1 MADSKVSELTA
12 ATSVGGSDQLYLV
25 QSNTSKRVTAATLFA
40 NAANVTLKGNITLDS
55 CVQLLSSPGI
65 IDTTKPI
72 THLSVGATDGTLSIP
87 SGAQGQL
94 KIITTLASG
103 GGVYSLEG
111 NIGGSNGA
119 NVMFTRYGDTATLLF
134 TDTDWYYIGG
144 TANVAL
150 S

>member
-72 THLSVGATDGTLSIP
+72 THLSVDASGGTVTIP
-87 SGAQGQL
+87 AGTASQV
-94 KIITTLASG
+94 KIISLIASG
-103 GGVYSLEG
+103 GGTYTISS
-111 NIGGSNGA
+111 NIGGSA
-119 NVMFTRYGDTATLLF
+119 NVVFDQIGDTATMLF
-134 TDTDWYYIGG
+134 TNNQWYVIGG
-144 TANVAL
+144 TANVTY
-150 S
+150 